1 MSTASIAQMSTR
13 VELAA
18 GRGVLPGTAHVGVD
32 LVEIQMLTR
41 LLQAGGARLSARWF
55 TPAETA
61 FCAGEHD
68 RLAATLAGK
77 EATAKLLGTGFRAGV
92 RWTDIEV
99 LRHSD
104 GAPYVVLRGG
114 AHRRAQKLCIA
125 SIAISLC
132 HEGPFAVAVA
142 SGVPR

>member
-1 MSTASIAQMSTR
+1 MSTTSIAQMRTR

-18 GRGVLPGTAHVGVD
+18 GRGVLPGAEHVGVD
-32 LVEIQMLTR
+32 VVEIATLTR
-41 LLQAGGARLSARWF
+41 QLQAGGPRLSARWF
-55 TPAETA
+55 TPTETT

-77 EATAKLLGTGFRAGV
+77 EATGKLLGTGLRAGV

-104 GAPYVVLRGG
+104 GAPFVVLHGR
-114 AHRRAQKLCIA
+114 AHRQAQTLGIA

-132 HEGPFAVAVA
+132 HEGPFALAVA
-142 SGVPR
+142 SGVRR

>member
-1 MSTASIAQMSTR
+1 MSTTSIAHMRTR
-13 VELAA
+13 LELAT
-18 GRGVLPGTAHVGVD
+18 GRGVLPGAEHVGVD
-32 LVEIQMLTR
+32 LVEIATLTR
-41 LLQAGGARLSARWF
+41 QLQAGGARLTERWF
-55 TPAETA
+55 TPAETI

-77 EATAKLLGTGFRAGV
+77 EATAKLLGTGLRGGV

-99 LRHSD
+99 LRHPD
-104 GAPYVVLRGG
+104 GAPFVVLHGG
-114 AHRRAQKLCIA
+114 AHRRAETLGIA

-142 SGVPR
+142 SGVRR